1 MMNREN
7 SVPPRPEP
15 EVRHPSLWQ
24 AFAGKARRAFLC
36 LFRPSY
42 VKKSIERREGECN
55 MCGQCC
61 RIGVDCPFLEVHE
74 THARCRIYHMGRPTP
89 CQAFPIDAR
98 DLRDVGGSCSFRF
111 SEPPSPVRR
120 PEGELPVWTPAS
132 LIYRGGAQEAE
143 VEEG

>member
-1 MMNREN
+1 MKHREN
-7 SVPPRPEP
+7 TVPRRPET
-15 EVRHPSLWQ
+15 EGRRPSFWQ

-42 VKKSIERREGECN
+42 VQKSVERREGECD

-61 RIGVDCPFLEVHE
+61 RIGFDCPFLEVYE
-74 THARCRIYHMGRPTP
+74 THTRCKIYHMGRPTP
-89 CQAFPIDAR
+89 CQAFPIDPR

-111 SEPPSPVRR
+111 SEPPAPVRR

-132 LIYRGGAQEAE
+132 LIYRQGAQEAE
-143 VEEG
+143 IEEG